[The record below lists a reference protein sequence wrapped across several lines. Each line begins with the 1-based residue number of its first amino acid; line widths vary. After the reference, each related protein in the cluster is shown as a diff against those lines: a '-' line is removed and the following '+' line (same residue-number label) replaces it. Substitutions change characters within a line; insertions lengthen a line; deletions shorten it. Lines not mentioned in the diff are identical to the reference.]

1 METKKYEVKWTE
13 DHLAEVDAENE
24 TEALEAAAHYAHEH
38 DTRVDEDGYECR
50 LVDESDAVERSAAVI
65 RDALNMRRV
74 VTINVDGGTVVIED
88 RLIHPI
94 DSGSRAHKTVME
106 EEMLDE
112 LIGQL
117 GYVRKEEVER

>member
-24 TEALEAAAHYAHEH
+24 TEAFAAAADYAGGH
-38 DTRVDEDGYECR
+38 DTRVDEDSYECR
-50 LVDESDAVERSAAVI
+50 LMDESDAVERSAAVI

-106 EEMLDE
+106 EEMLEE